1 MRRKVIAG
9 LSFGLRIN
17 NKPGLSNRDLAAV
30 MDILQIDTGLPSLV
44 QWEIARCVLQPPVF
58 EVKKHRVEGRY
69 LDSEEVV
76 DQMVSFLRQ
85 NMPDVDT
92 IVLVA
97 HPFLHRYK
105 CKKLFKFFG
114 YKVET
119 AKTGWV
125 RFDKKSIQWYTQN
138 PIYSFIYAVLQIPQ
152 VFFGRGSKNV

>member
-1 MRRKVIAG
+1 MGRKKMIAG

-17 NKPGLSNRDLAAV
+17 NAPGLSNKDLARV
-30 MDILQIDTGLPSLV
+30 VNIIQTERNFPFLL
-44 QWEIARCVLQPPVF
+44 QWEIARCVSQPPVF

-69 LDSEEVV
+69 LDNEEVV

-85 NMPDVDT
+85 NMPDIDT

-105 CKKLFKFFG
+105 CKKLFKFLG
-114 YKVET
+114 YKVEI

-125 RFDKKSIQWYTQN
+125 RFDKHSIQWFTRN
-138 PIYSFIYAVLQIPQ
+138 PIYNFIYAVLQIPQ
-152 VFFGRGSKNV
+152 VFFGRRGK

>member
-1 MRRKVIAG
+1 MERKVIAG

-17 NKPGLSNRDLAAV
+17 NKPGLSNRDLATV
-30 MDILQIDTGLPSLV
+30 VNILQIDTGLPSLV
-44 QWEIARCVLQPPVF
+44 QWEFESLVLETPVF
-58 EVKKHRVEGRY
+58 VVRKHRIKDEY
-69 LDSEEVV
+69 LDSEEVIA
-76 DQMVSFLRQ
+76 QMARFLYE

-92 IVLVA
+92 VVLVA

-125 RFDKKSIQWYTQN
+125 RFDKKSIQWYTRN
-138 PIYSFIYAVLQIPQ
+138 PIYNFIYAILQIPQ
-152 VFFGRGSKNV
+152 VFFGRKK